1 MRKGGKSTKAGKKRS
16 AAITLVLAGSLSGCS
31 EPVSQRDVY
40 TNVGDCQRDWGQ
52 PQLCQPVNDGRY
64 ARSWYYGPSYFGE
77 TWPSG
82 RPRSNQNAVDAVH
95 TGERSAL
102 ASAPSRYWGSG
113 SSSSSGSS
121 RSTSIS
127 RGGFGS
133 SAHSS
138 GS

>member
-1 MRKGGKSTKAGKKRS
+1 MRQGRKRS

-52 PQLCQPVNDGRY
+52 PQVCQPVNDGRY
-64 ARSWYYGPSYFGE
+64 ARSWYYGPSYFVE

-82 RPRSNQNAVDAVH
+82 RPRTNQYAVDAVR

-102 ASAPSRYWGSG
+102 ASAPSRYWGSA
-113 SSSSSGSS
+113 SSSRSSGSS
-121 RSTSIS
+121 GIS

>member
-1 MRKGGKSTKAGKKRS
+1 MRHGRKRS

-31 EPVSQRDVY
+31 EPVPQRDVY

-52 PQLCQPVNDGRY
+52 AQMCQPVRDGRY
-64 ARSWYYGPSYFGE
+64 AGSWFYGPSYFGE

-82 RPRSNQNAVDAVH
+82 RPRANQNAVDAVR
-95 TGERSAL
+95 TGERTAL
-102 ASAPSRYWGSG
+102 AAAPSRYWGA
-113 SSSSSGSS
+113 SSSSSSS
-121 RSTSIS
+121 RSSGSSGIS

-138 GS
+138 SGG